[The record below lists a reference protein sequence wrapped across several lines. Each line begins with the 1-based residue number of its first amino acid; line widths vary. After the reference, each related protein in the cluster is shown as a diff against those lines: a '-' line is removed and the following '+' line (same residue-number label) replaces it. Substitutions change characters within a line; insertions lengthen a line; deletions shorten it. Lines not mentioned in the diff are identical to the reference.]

1 MMNDL
6 FPVFLRM
13 KGRRALVV
21 GGGAMASLR
30 VRQLLAVGAQV
41 AVVAPLA
48 NAPLLALAGSGSIE
62 LHERAFLP
70 GDIAPDC
77 FMVVGA
83 TDDPSTQAALAR
95 EAERRGLLYN
105 VVDDVEHCN
114 FYTPAL
120 VDRGDLK
127 VAISTNGQSPVL
139 ARRLR
144 EELEAAL
151 PEVMDQWVPQ
161 LGELR
166 QRLKLEIP
174 AEFDTRKRII
184 EEVVE
189 RTLEHEPAE
198 SGCGKVFIVGAGPG
212 AADLLTL
219 RALRVLRR
227 ADVVLYDALVNT
239 DLLSEAPA
247 GAEKIFVGKRCGRR
261 AVEQQEINRRLV
273 EEASAGKVVVRLKGG
288 DPLIFGRGGEEALAC
303 EEAGIAFEIVPGV
316 TSALGAASH
325 AGIPMTHRGVASSVA
340 IVTARAGDAD
350 DEHARRLADLARS
363 VDTLVIYM
371 GSSRLLSI
379 IDSLTAA
386 GVSET
391 TPVAVISNATLENQ
405 QTVLGTLAVIAERV
419 ADARLSAPM
428 LVVVGQVT
436 TLSPSLNWFEHR
448 TEDPIPRP
456 VTAGE
461 RG

>member
-1 MMNDL
+1 
-6 FPVFLRM
+6 
-13 KGRRALVV
+13 
-21 GGGAMASLR
+21 
-30 VRQLLAVGAQV
+30 
-41 AVVAPLA
+41 
-48 NAPLLALAGSGSIE
+48 
-62 LHERAFLP
+62 
-70 GDIAPDC
+70 
-77 FMVVGA
+77 
-83 TDDPSTQAALAR
+83 
-95 EAERRGLLYN
+95 
-105 VVDDVEHCN
+105 
-114 FYTPAL
+114 
-120 VDRGDLK
+120 
-127 VAISTNGQSPVL
+127 
-139 ARRLR
+139 
-144 EELEAAL
+144 
-151 PEVMDQWVPQ
+151 
-161 LGELR
+161 
-166 QRLKLEIP
+166 
-174 AEFDTRKRII
+174 
-184 EEVVE
+184 
-189 RTLEHEPAE
+189 
-198 SGCGKVFIVGAGPG
+198 
-212 AADLLTL
+212 
-219 RALRVLRR
+219 
-227 ADVVLYDALVNT
+227 
-239 DLLSEAPA
+239 
-247 GAEKIFVGKRCGRR
+247 VGKRCGRR

-273 EEASAGKVVVRLKGG
+273 EEASTGKVVVRLKGG